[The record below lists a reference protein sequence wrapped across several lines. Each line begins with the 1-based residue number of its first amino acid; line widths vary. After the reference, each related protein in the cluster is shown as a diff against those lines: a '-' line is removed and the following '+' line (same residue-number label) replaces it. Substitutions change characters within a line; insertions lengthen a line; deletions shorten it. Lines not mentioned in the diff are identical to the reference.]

1 MADKP
6 KLGSGGRFA
15 ALVASGKSP
24 ALAAYIGRRRYGAS
38 KMARLAAAGRKA
50 AQRKAAGSGSY

>member
-15 ALVASGKSP
+15 RMVASGKSP
-24 ALAAYIGRRRYGAS
+24 ALAAFIGRKRYGAKRLAKMATAGRRR
-38 KMARLAAAGRKA
+38 ARNQSGS
-50 AQRKAAGSGSY
+50 AGSY